1 MEDAQIDEKVVD
13 YYESD
18 ETFAWYSTIFSTDY
32 SGTSLFPTE
41 TVVDGIPIGAGVGS
55 VREAMICRD

>member
-1 MEDAQIDEKVVD
+1 MDDTLIDAKVVD

-32 SGTSLFPTE
+32 SGTSLFPEE
-41 TVVDGIPIGAGVGS
+41 TVVDGVTIGAGVNS